1 MLSEAPLEWR
11 TDVRRRKSGA
21 CARRAQAPQPSA
33 TDSGILPRM
42 PTDLFRMPRV
52 ALALLTLLALAPT
65 RVWSQVPVVPAA
77 RDSIAH
83 ATITGV
89 VLDSL
94 GRPVARA
101 TVRVASGSPLTMT
114 DTLGRFRL
122 DGVPAGEA
130 RVQVT
135 RDGYTPLGFEFAIA
149 ANVTVSLRLTLLP
162 APPATPIAAAPTA
175 SVSAGPPDTIKAP
188 AGRTVIS
195 GKVIDSAGR
204 PIFGAAIQAIST
216 AQLTVSDSS
225 GRFRLLNLVPGLVFV
240 RVRKIGF
247 LSEYFPLQ
255 TEAGRVAT
263 LTVRLRPSSGAPTLA
278 RVEVRADARR
288 DSRMVGFYERM
299 RLGNGVFVEREE
311 ILRRNASGV
320 TDVLRGRNGVN
331 VIRDAG
337 NNPTLFGRNLTG
349 AGYCAMGVLI
359 DGVFINTTGVG
370 IDQIANVQDVRAIEV
385 YKTGPSV
392 PAEFQRRETDCG
404 AVLIWTR

>member
-1 MLSEAPLEWR
+1 MR
-11 TDVRRRKSGA
+11 TELFRKS
-21 CARRAQAPQPSA
+21 R
-33 TDSGILPRM
+33 L
-42 PTDLFRMPRV
+42 
-52 ALALLTLLALAPT
+52 ALALVALVALTALESHA
-65 RVWSQVPVVPAA
+65 QVPVSPPA
-77 RDSIAH
+77 RDAVSR
-83 ATITGV
+83 ATIVGV
-89 VLDSL
+89 VVDSL
-94 GRPVARA
+94 GKPVAHA
-101 TVRVASGSPLTMT
+101 TVRVASGTPVTTT
-114 DTLGRFRL
+114 DTLGHFL
-122 DGVPAGEA
+122 LGGVPAGEA

-162 APPATPIAAAPTA
+162 AAPTPVA
-175 SVSAGPPDTIKAP
+175 AVAPEPTVPTPTVTAGPPDTIKAP

-195 GKVIDSAGR
+195 GTVIDTTGR

-255 TEAGRVAT
+255 TESGRVAT
-263 LTVRLRPSSGAPTLA
+263 LTVRLRPASGAPTLA

-331 VIRDAG
+331 IIRDSG

-359 DGVFINTTGVG
+359 DGVFINTNGVG

>member
-1 MLSEAPLEWR
+1 
-11 TDVRRRKSGA
+11 
-21 CARRAQAPQPSA
+21 
-33 TDSGILPRM
+33 
-42 PTDLFRMPRV
+42 MPRG
-52 ALALLTLLALAPT
+52 ALVLLALAAIVPAMAGA
-65 RVWSQVPVVPAA
+65 QVPVSPPT
-77 RDSIAH
+77 RDSIAK

-94 GRPVARA
+94 GHPVARA
-101 TVRVASGSPLTMT
+101 TVRVAAGSPLTMT

-122 DGVPAGEA
+122 EGVPAGEA

-149 ANVTVSLRLTLLP
+149 ANVTVSLRLTLLSP
-162 APPATPIAAAPTA
+162 APAPAPSTPIAAAPTTELPT
-175 SVSAGPPDTIKAP
+175 VSAGPPDTIRAQ

-195 GKVIDSAGR
+195 GTVIDSTGR

-216 AQLTVSDSS
+216 AQVTITDSS
-225 GRFRLLNLVPGLVFV
+225 GRFRLLNLLPGLVFV

-255 TEAGRVAT
+255 TEAGRVAS
-263 LTVRLRPSSGAPTLA
+263 LTVRLRPASGAPTLA

-331 VIRDAG
+331 IIRDSG

-359 DGVFINTTGVG
+359 DGVLINTTGIG

>member
-1 MLSEAPLEWR
+1 MLRAALAGPATLIALALAES
-11 TDVRRRKSGA
+11 
-21 CARRAQAPQPSA
+21 RAQAP
-33 TDSGILPRM
+33 
-42 PTDLFRMPRV
+42 V
-52 ALALLTLLALAPT
+52 AAP
-65 RVWSQVPVVPAA
+65 V
-77 RDSIAH
+77 RDSVAR
-83 ATITGV
+83 ATIAGV
-89 VLDSL
+89 VLDSV
-94 GRPVARA
+94 GKPVARA
-101 TVRVASGSPLTMT
+101 TVRVASGSPMT
-114 DTLGRFRL
+114 TTDALGRFRL
-122 DGVPAGEA
+122 EGVPAGDA

-135 RDGYTPLGFEFAIA
+135 GDGYTPLGFDFVIA

-162 APPATPIAAAPTA
+162 GLPAPVAPVVAGTPAPVAVVTA
-175 SVSAGPPDTIKAP
+175 GAPDTIKAP
-188 AGRTVIS
+188 AGRTIIS

-204 PIFGAAIQAIST
+204 AIFGAAVQAVST

-225 GRFRLLNLVPGLVFV
+225 GRFRLLNLEPGLVFV

-255 TEAGRVAT
+255 TESGKVPT
-263 LTVRLRPSSGAPTLA
+263 VTVRLRPASGAPSLA

-331 VIRDAG
+331 VIRDSE

-359 DGVFINTTGVG
+359 DGVFINLNGVG